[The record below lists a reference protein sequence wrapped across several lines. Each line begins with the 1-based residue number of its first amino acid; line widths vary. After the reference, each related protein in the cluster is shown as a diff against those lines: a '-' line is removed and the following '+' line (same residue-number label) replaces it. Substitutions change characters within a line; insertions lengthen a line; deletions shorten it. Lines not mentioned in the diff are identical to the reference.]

1 MEPRGGAARNSRNF
15 PAGVPSDAYKRC
27 ERLLQMIKRHKY
39 SGPFLE
45 PVDPDALGIPDYFDI
60 IEEPMD
66 LSTVEQKLK
75 NG

>member
-1 MEPRGGAARNSRNF
+1 
-15 PAGVPSDAYKRC
+15 
-27 ERLLQMIKRHKY
+27 MIKRHKY